1 MTITR
6 QKRLSESRRYLTKLL
21 VVASMIKH
29 NIPTD
34 IIDIGPT
41 SQSEREEAENLAKH
55 GSVHIPELLVNIH
68 NLAHFD
74 KYVAGWS
81 RLSIE
86 TGILEIVRVG
96 EGNSIV
102 VGLPNDREIT
112 CVVLESEVAN
122 QFQRLQRANSP
133 SHFGG

>member
-1 MTITR
+1 
-6 QKRLSESRRYLTKLL
+6 
-21 VVASMIKH
+21 MIKH
-29 NIPTD
+29 NVPTD

-41 SQSEREEAENLAKH
+41 SQGEREEAEDLAKH

-68 NLAHFD
+68 NLALFD

-81 RLSIE
+81 RLSME
-86 TGILEIVRVG
+86 TGVLEIVRIG
-96 EGNSIV
+96 ERNSVV

-122 QFQRLQRANSP
+122 QFQKLQPANSP

>member
-21 VVASMIKH
+21 IIASMIKH
-29 NIPTD
+29 NVSTN

-41 SQSEREEAENLAKH
+41 SQSEREEAEDLAKH
-55 GSVHIPELLVNIH
+55 GSVHLPELLVNIH
-68 NLAHFD
+68 NLTHFD
-74 KYVAGWS
+74 KYVVGWS

-86 TGILEIVRVG
+86 TGILEIVRAG
-96 EGNSIV
+96 ERDSIV

-122 QFQRLQRANSP
+122 QFQTLQPANSP
-133 SHFGG
+133 MHFNS